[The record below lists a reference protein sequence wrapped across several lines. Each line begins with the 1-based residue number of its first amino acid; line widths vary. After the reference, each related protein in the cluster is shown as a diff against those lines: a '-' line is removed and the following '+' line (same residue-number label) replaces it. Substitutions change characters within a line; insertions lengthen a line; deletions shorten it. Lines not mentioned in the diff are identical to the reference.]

1 MKKTNEQGIVGS
13 YCCIAMKCRNGFQL
27 VGKTWR
33 NRNLNAQDLRTV
45 NYNEDTNSEDEKD
58 WILPEE
64 ETEKYQ
70 PFNSEVKNNHLFNYI
85 F

>member
-1 MKKTNEQGIVGS
+1 MPEWVSISGEDLKKQESKRTRL
-13 YCCIAMKCRNGFQL
+13 K
-27 VGKTWR
+27 
-33 NRNLNAQDLRTV
+33 RTV

-70 PFNSEVKNNHLFNYI
+70 PFHSEVKNNHLFNYI